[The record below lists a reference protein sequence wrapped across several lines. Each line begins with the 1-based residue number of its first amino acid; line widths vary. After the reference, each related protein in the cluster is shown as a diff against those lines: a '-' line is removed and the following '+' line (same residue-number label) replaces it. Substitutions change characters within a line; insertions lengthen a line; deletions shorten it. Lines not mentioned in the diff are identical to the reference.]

1 MKTLVYI
8 YQAQW
13 LTDVGFIQYN
23 VLYHDIKYVVY
34 FLSDVRNF
42 QRVIW
47 TLAQIL
53 VLH

>member
-8 YQAQW
+8 HQAQW
-13 LTDVGFIQYN
+13 LTDVGFIQYT
-23 VLYHDIKYVVY
+23 YYIMTKYVLY

-47 TLAQIL
+47 TLAEIL